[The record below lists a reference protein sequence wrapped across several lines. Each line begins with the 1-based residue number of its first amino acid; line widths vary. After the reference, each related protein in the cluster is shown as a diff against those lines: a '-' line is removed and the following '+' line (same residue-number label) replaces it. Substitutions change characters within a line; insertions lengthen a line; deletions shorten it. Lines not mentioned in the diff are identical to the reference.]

1 MKRTLLALL
10 MLLAAAPVFA
20 ASDTRL
26 RLHQLVENQTGE
38 TDVMAEVRFGEDVSA
53 RILGREKLSTDEKL
67 QRYVSLLGTA
77 LALHADRPELNF
89 YFAVLESDAV
99 NAYSAPGGFV
109 FITRGAVRAA
119 HDESELA
126 AILAHEIAHVSRR
139 HIVHEL
145 NIRGAEQSDL
155 SALTRFLGA
164 SADTARVALSQA
176 VDKALEVLF
185 DTGYN
190 VQQELEADRVATL
203 LLAETGYDP
212 TALRRLLARV
222 ESPAA
227 AQSAMKTHPGAEQR
241 DAALHTLLTEEKLS
255 PLPGNSTQQARFDAH
270 VKATSR

>member
-1 MKRTLLALL
+1 VAIALL
-10 MLLAAAPVFA
+10 LWLSNTPAFA

-38 TDVMAEVRFGEDVSA
+38 ADVVAEVRFGEDVAA
-53 RILGREKLSTDEKL
+53 RILGREKLSADTQL

-89 YFAVLESDAV
+89 YFAVLDDDAV

-109 FITRGAVRAA
+109 FVTQGAVRAA
-119 HDESELA
+119 RDEAELA

-164 SADTARVALSQA
+164 SADTARVALGQA

-190 VQQELEADRVATL
+190 VQQELEADSNASL

-212 TALRRLLARV
+212 TALQRFLARV
-222 ESPAA
+222 EPAKGRNA
-227 AQSAMKTHPGAEQR
+227 DLKTHPGAQQR
-241 DAALHTLLTEEKLS
+241 DAALRQLLAEEKLS
-255 PLPGNSTQQARFDAH
+255 ALPINSTQQTRFEAH
-270 VKATSR
+270 VKTSR

>member
-1 MKRTLLALL
+1 VAIALL
-10 MLLAAAPVFA
+10 LWLSNAPSFA
-20 ASDTRL
+20 ASDVRL

-38 TDVMAEVRFGEDVSA
+38 ADVVAEVRFGEDVAA
-53 RILGREKLSTDEKL
+53 RILGREKLSADTQL

-77 LALHADRPELNF
+77 LALHADRPELSF

-109 FITRGAVRAA
+109 FVTRGAVRAA
-119 HDESELA
+119 QNEAELA

-145 NIRGAEQSDL
+145 NIHGAEQSDL

-164 SADTARVALSQA
+164 SADTARVALAQA
-176 VDKALEVLF
+176 VDKALDVLF

-212 TALRRLLARV
+212 TALQRFLARV
-222 ESPAA
+222 EPAEGRNA
-227 AQSAMKTHPGAEQR
+227 DLKTHPGAQQR
-241 DAALHTLLTEEKLS
+241 DAALRQLLAEEKLS
-255 PLPGNSTQQARFDAH
+255 ALPNNTTQQTRFEAH
-270 VKATSR
+270 VKTSR